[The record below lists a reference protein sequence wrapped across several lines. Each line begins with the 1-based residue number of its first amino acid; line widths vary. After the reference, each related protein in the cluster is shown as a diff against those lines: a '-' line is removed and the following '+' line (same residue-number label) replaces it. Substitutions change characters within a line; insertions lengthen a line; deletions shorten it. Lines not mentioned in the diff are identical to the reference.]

1 MKVLDNAKLS
11 SVAGGGLFQLGP
23 GNILMPIRF
32 WFKTEEDWQ
41 RFLNLG
47 NTIKRKAAFL
57 KRASCVAC
65 IFANRVRGSPHIYLR
80 AAQTLKSTCSVCGT
94 HAVFDLTETI
104 CTAFPNN
111 KSP

>member
-11 SVAGGGLFQLGP
+11 SVAGGGGLFQLGP

-47 NTIKRKAAFL
+47 NTMKR
-57 KRASCVAC
+57 
-65 IFANRVRGSPHIYLR
+65 
-80 AAQTLKSTCSVCGT
+80 
-94 HAVFDLTETI
+94 
-104 CTAFPNN
+104 
-111 KSP
+111 